1 MFRSLFRVVVVA
13 VIALSLTLSLATA
26 AQARPRDP
34 AGPAAAAASHV
45 GWLESV
51 LAWLTRLTTGANPV
65 PIGTASGTNGP
76 MGSCIDPWGN
86 GHCL

>member
-1 MFRSLFRVVVVA
+1 MFRSPFRVVVVA

-51 LAWLTRLTTGANPV
+51 LAWVARLVGAEPL
-65 PIGTASGTNGP
+65 PTAKGDNRP
-76 MGSCIDPWGN
+76 FGSCIDPMGN
-86 GHCL
+86 GCPGG